1 MSHSTVLVIGENP
14 EEQLKPFQEN
24 NMGDCPKEFLE
35 FNDITEES
43 TNEYETG
50 SVTRVAMPDGRLL
63 PTWDREF
70 ETTNQ
75 NKPWDK
81 KYEIPKELEQREVP
95 FIELYPTFES
105 YMSDYEEMEI
115 DPETGKY
122 GYWENPNAKWDWY
135 ALGGRWTGFFKLKP
149 CTTGQTGDPGLMT
162 DEAENGYCDSA
173 VVADIDF
180 EFMRRKAYSKAYIR
194 YSEIQ
199 SACDGFI
206 PVLKTSWSECLKK
219 YTNIDEARK
228 AYHNQRSVKSFNKSM
243 ADADKHFEDIEKYQ
257 CTLEDFAQ
265 KAYDNALSTFA
276 VLKNGKWYE
285 RGDMGWWGCVSDE
298 KDQKAWNREFNELI
312 KNLDSGTLLS
322 VYDVHI

>member
-1 MSHSTVLVIGENP
+1 
-14 EEQLKPFQEN
+14 
-24 NMGDCPKEFLE
+24 
-35 FNDITEES
+35 
-43 TNEYETG
+43 
-50 SVTRVAMPDGRLL
+50 
-63 PTWDREF
+63 
-70 ETTNQ
+70 
-75 NKPWDK
+75 
-81 KYEIPKELEQREVP
+81 
-95 FIELYPTFES
+95 
-105 YMSDYEEMEI
+105 
-115 DPETGKY
+115 
-122 GYWENPNAKWDWY
+122 
-135 ALGGRWTGFFKLKP
+135 
-149 CTTGQTGDPGLMT
+149 MT
-162 DEAENGYCDSA
+162 DEEEKGYCDSA
-173 VVADIDF
+173 VIADIDF

-199 SACDGFI
+199 SACGGVI

-219 YTNIDEARK
+219 YANINEARE
-228 AYHNQRSVKSFNKSM
+228 AYHSQDSVKSFNKSM
-243 ADADKHFEDIEKYQ
+243 ADAYKHFEDIEKYQ